1 MSVSDPF
8 LKRPLLTLVVS
19 VLILLAGAVSLSGMQ
34 VENLP
39 PIAPSRVSVRA
50 TYPGGGAEVV
60 EQGVTTIL
68 ERQLNSLERLDTLR
82 STSSANGASI
92 ELTFSEGNGELN
104 QINVQNEATLATRQL
119 PQPVIRQGLQIRR
132 TSTDLLLVLSFSD
145 SANNYSQQFISS
157 WVDQHLRDPLLR
169 VPGIGEVTITGSS
182 GLSWRLWLNPDQL
195 SRYRLTIAEV
205 SSALQREN
213 VLAAL
218 GQVGNAP
225 APANQQ
231 YSLPLR
237 MDGRLTTQAEL
248 ENLIIAPLGDGNS
261 LRLKDLGRVSLGED
275 SYDTTARNLRGK
287 PAVAL
292 SIYQRD
298 GSNALELSKAVG
310 ELIERAK
317 SDFPPGLTVQTIVD
331 VADTVRESINQ
342 ALDALRD
349 AVLLVFAVLL
359 LGLGNWRLALIT
371 AAAVPVSLLGS
382 FTLLRAFGGSI
393 NTLTLFGLVLA
404 TGLVVDDAIVVSE
417 DIGRRI
423 ELGEKPSQAA
433 RHAMDE
439 LSGAV
444 IATSIVLVVVFLP
457 VLLVPGSVGKLYQPI
472 AVVIGSSILLSM
484 LNALSF
490 TPVAASLLLSRAS
503 NHSGSGNP
511 SALGRLLKRTEQWLT
526 NLQHPY
532 LALLERAMAKRRLVL
547 LALLGGLVVT
557 AMGLRSLP
565 TAFIPQEDDG
575 QIRGV
580 LVLPEG
586 ASLAR
591 TERAMERIR
600 AVVAK
605 DPLIR
610 TGNFYSGRS
619 FGDSAPNK
627 GVFFL
632 RLKALADRGSD
643 RQNSTAAVL
652 ERLELPLRK
661 ALKGE
666 GRVNLSQPPPVR
678 GFGSEGGLELE
689 LLDVSG
695 GDLSLGDFAEQAQE
709 FIRSAE
715 ATGQFV
721 RVSTRFSA
729 DAPALKLIPDR
740 ERMAAVGVSLNELV
754 DVIGQSFGSSYVND
768 TFGDQRVRRIVV
780 QLEGKDRSTP
790 QDVLRL
796 NVRNGKGDLIPLGN
810 VLRLEPGYGPTSIQH
825 SEQSRAI
832 TIQALPKPG
841 VSSGRAIA
849 TLEQVQELRNSPVT
863 ELNFTGLSREER
875 RAGGSIWTLFGL
887 GLAVVYLVLA
897 ALYESAIDPL
907 VILITVPLGLLG
919 VVLGLASRGLFL
931 DVYGQV
937 GVLVLISLAAKN
949 GILIVEFA
957 NQRVKEGLA
966 VSAAIREAAGLRLRP
981 ILLTGISSLAGFV
994 PLVLARGAGA
1004 ASRIS
1009 IGTVVFSGL
1018 LVSTLLSLFVL
1029 PVVYEVV
1036 KAWETGDRRK
1046 IG

>member
-1 MSVSDPF
+1 
-8 LKRPLLTLVVS
+8 
-19 VLILLAGAVSLSGMQ
+19 
-34 VENLP
+34 
-39 PIAPSRVSVRA
+39 
-50 TYPGGGAEVV
+50 
-60 EQGVTTIL
+60 
-68 ERQLNSLERLDTLR
+68 
-82 STSSANGASI
+82 
-92 ELTFSEGNGELN
+92 
-104 QINVQNEATLATRQL
+104 
-119 PQPVIRQGLQIRR
+119 
-132 TSTDLLLVLSFSD
+132 
-145 SANNYSQQFISS
+145 
-157 WVDQHLRDPLLR
+157 
-169 VPGIGEVTITGSS
+169 
-182 GLSWRLWLNPDQL
+182 
-195 SRYRLTIAEV
+195 
-205 SSALQREN
+205 
-213 VLAAL
+213 
-218 GQVGNAP
+218 
-225 APANQQ
+225 
-231 YSLPLR
+231 
-237 MDGRLTTQAEL
+237 
-248 ENLIIAPLGDGNS
+248 
-261 LRLKDLGRVSLGED
+261 
-275 SYDTTARNLRGK
+275 
-287 PAVAL
+287 
-292 SIYQRD
+292 
-298 GSNALELSKAVG
+298 
-310 ELIERAK
+310 
-317 SDFPPGLTVQTIVD
+317 
-331 VADTVRESINQ
+331 
-342 ALDALRD
+342 
-349 AVLLVFAVLL
+349 
-359 LGLGNWRLALIT
+359 
-371 AAAVPVSLLGS
+371 
-382 FTLLRAFGGSI
+382 
-393 NTLTLFGLVLA
+393 
-404 TGLVVDDAIVVSE
+404 
-417 DIGRRI
+417 
-423 ELGEKPSQAA
+423 
-433 RHAMDE
+433 
-439 LSGAV
+439 
-444 IATSIVLVVVFLP
+444 
-457 VLLVPGSVGKLYQPI
+457 VGKLYQPI
-472 AVVIGSSILLSM
+472 AVVIGSTILLSTV
-484 LNALSF
+484 NALSF
-490 TPVAASLLLSRAS
+490 TPVGASLLLGRALS
-503 NHSGSGNP
+503 QGGSANP
-511 SALGRLLKRTEQWLT
+511 GALGRLLKRAEQWLI

-532 LALLERAMAKRRLVL
+532 LALLERAMAQRRLVL
-547 LALLGGLVVT
+547 LALLVGLVVT
-557 AMGLRSLP
+557 ALGLRSLP

-591 TERAMERIR
+591 TERSMERIR

-632 RLKALADRGSD
+632 RLKALNERGSD
-643 RQNSTAAVL
+643 SKNSTAAVL

-729 DAPALKLIPDR
+729 DAPALRLIPDR
-740 ERMAAVGVSLNELV
+740 ERMAAVGVSLNDLV
-754 DVIGQSFGSSYVND
+754 DVIGPSFGSSYVND

-796 NVRNGKGDLIPLGN
+796 NVRNDKGDLIPLTN

-849 TLEQVQELRNSPVT
+849 TLEKVQELRNSPVT

-875 RAGGSIWTLFGL
+875 LAGGSIWTLFGL

-957 NQRVKEGLA
+957 NKRVKEGLA

-1018 LVSTLLSLFVL
+1018 LVSTSLSLFVL